1 MIFVSTRY
9 GYPLSTT
16 HVVSGAVMG
25 AGATK
30 RLSAVRWGVAGN
42 IVFAWVLHD
51 PGVGGRRGARLVA
64 DQGHLRRMKFGV
76 GAGSGTIYVLL
87 TQAGEAALEVVRAV
101 ERRIVDWPAGP
112 TQDEVKALEH
122 VADSVVSE
130 LLSQTNTLF
139 VTPFDREDV
148 ITLAFAV
155 DDVADAAE
163 NASEL
168 FGLYGVESP
177 TKQAFAAGCA
187 ARAGRGASRGPARRP
202 EGRAWLADEILRIKE
217 IEDEADTV
225 ARAARAS
232 LFKDDRIDPVVVI
245 RWKDIYEALE
255 DAVDACETA
264 AHRVGNILVKN
275 A

>member
-1 MIFVSTRY
+1 
-9 GYPLSTT
+9 
-16 HVVSGAVMG
+16 
-25 AGATK
+25 
-30 RLSAVRWGVAGN
+30 
-42 IVFAWVLHD
+42 
-51 PGVGGRRGARLVA
+51 
-64 DQGHLRRMKFGV
+64 MKFGV
-76 GAGSGTIYVLL
+76 GAGSGTVYVLL

-122 VADSVVSE
+122 LADSVVSE

-168 FGLYGVESP
+168 FGLYGVEST
-177 TKQAFAAGCA
+177 TKQAIQLAGLLLDAAERLA
-187 ARAGRGASRGPARRP
+187 ALLAGLK
-202 EGRAWLADEILRIKE
+202 GRQGSADEVRRIKE

-232 LFKDDRIDPVVVI
+232 LFKDDRIDPVIVI